1 MPKFQR
7 PTYAAAALRQSVG
20 EIPPSAEQIT
30 PDTIRERFAF
40 FWRLTRPQLKALIA
54 DESTEVGDLAIINV
68 LTSAAMHG
76 DANKLNAVLDRMVGK
91 VVQKQEITVEKE
103 ALRSIPTEK
112 LVKLIGELT
121 TIDAHGVT
129 IDEPA

>member
-1 MPKFQR
+1 MYRPYRR
-7 PTYAAAALRQSVG
+7 PTPMSAAALEPAAD
-20 EIPPSAEQIT
+20 EITSE
-30 PDTIRERFAF
+30 TIRQRFSY
-40 FWRLTRPQLKALIA
+40 FWKLTRPQLKALLA
-54 DESTEVGDLAIINV
+54 DEHTQIGDLAIINT
-68 LTSAAMHG
+68 LTSAAVNG

-121 TIDAHGVT
+121 TIDAQGVT
-129 IDEPA
+129 VDDPA